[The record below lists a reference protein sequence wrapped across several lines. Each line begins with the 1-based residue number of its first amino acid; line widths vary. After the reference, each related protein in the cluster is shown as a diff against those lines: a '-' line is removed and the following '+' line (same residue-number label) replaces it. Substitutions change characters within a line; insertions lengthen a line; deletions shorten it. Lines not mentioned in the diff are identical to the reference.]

1 MSEPLPDQSP
11 EKKNVEENAWRQF
24 GRYSHLGFILPA
36 SIVVGLLIG
45 AALDHWL
52 KTSWITLVGLLV
64 GCIAGFTELTR
75 TILKAS
81 KDS

>member
-1 MSEPLPDQSP
+1 MSNELPNQP
-11 EKKNVEENAWRQF
+11 PGKENGEESAWRQF

-36 SIVVGLLIG
+36 SILAGLLIG
-45 AALDHWL
+45 AALDHWF

-64 GCIAGFTELTR
+64 GCVAGITELTR

-81 KDS
+81 KE